1 MLNFQCCC
9 LCWSEDIYLLFYNL
23 YECTFKNNCFLYSQF
38 RPQEISWN
46 LTAYNATMIALSYT
60 GKISVLESIFPFVFF
75 FFFFLHLFF
84 NCTIAFCPAKLHYRN
99 LQITSNTRSADTCW
113 NLNLSLCSSKINF
126 SPRISQTNFSY

>member
-23 YECTFKNNCFLYSQF
+23 YECTFTF

-60 GKISVLESIFPFVFF
+60 VKISVLESIFPGF

-99 LQITSNTRSADTCW
+99 LQITSNTRFADTCW
-113 NLNLSLCSSKINF
+113 SLNLSLCSSRINF